1 MTAAQKHTSTHP
13 AVPPERRTN
22 AHVKVGSKTTP
33 KRYARSGV
41 GPFSLCNRLTAK
53 QAYDQLSVDMKDVF
67 SGSMP
72 YALFL
77 NKFHPAR
84 SDRPP
89 LPKLNFTVMLRREL
103 GETTGGYQQGR
114 DTVSDV
120 CRAINVSGVCPSIEF
135 ISTEN
140 VYINM
145 DGSLAEGDPR
155 DKLKVD
161 ASGMA
166 KASNS
171 QSQHSNDGQSSVII
185 TPKWERMRVTMEF
198 KLLAED
204 VVVDPDTEVE
214 EAERKLQ
221 GVVHQTERAHLARG
235 QASTYVLHQFGRQSR
250 TSVTSILILENWA
263 RLLRYDHAGVV
274 VSERFDWRAND
285 GELLAEFLS
294 RLEHGTP
301 QEEGIDDSVGD
312 LSVFGGEDSDVVKD
326 ARKAMQE
333 FSDGMIAVPITDDA
347 PLRSV
352 ECWDDSQLGDDGMPK
367 SRTLIATQPLGLN
380 FSIVGRYTVS
390 FIGYDVEKHCA
401 YWVKDSWP
409 INDPEF
415 TKEGKIYKRLVDAG
429 VPHLA
434 EVECAGEVRWK
445 ANKTVQRTR
454 TDEFVKEGWSGLT
467 ANVHPLS
474 HYRILFRD
482 IGRPVSKFEC
492 TQQLVTALS
501 HAVKAHSVAYEKAR
515 VLHRDISPN
524 NILIKRNGDGMLI
537 DWDLALLY
545 ANLQKDLTNRKPR
558 MLWRTGTWAFLS
570 VALLRKPF
578 DRTHELS
585 DDLESFFWVLL
596 YVVLRYRYSP
606 GKWIGAASDG
616 DFQAYMLTLFESKSI
631 RADGVTLGGDH
642 KCNFLAMTQ
651 DHLTTPEL
659 MVLRDVANKNMPL
672 PLRQLILTLRGDLRQ
687 FYADVQAAEEAAEIA
702 IAAAELAVNDA
713 DDDDGEDDDDDDG
726 DALPEPPRPPVATPS
741 PALPSTIRTIPT
753 RFDTSEYLLA
763 RFDEAAAAKW
773 PRRKEPD
780 SSLDRFPFIHL
791 PPQTRQSLQEKSEP
805 VHPTRSDQPQQR
817 RAHDPSNDLR
827 VRPTREQA
835 AEDAKARAGGDYYT
849 LPLPGRSE
857 SPRGQKRTRESALE
871 SIPEDGEREAKMAKY
886 EMQTITL
893 KRQDAGPPNEVFV
906 RDAEDNIVKD
916 AEGRSKKTEAWSAP
930 GLTRFL

>member
-1 MTAAQKHTSTHP
+1 MAGAQKHTSTHP
-13 AVPPERRTN
+13 AVPPERRTA

-41 GPFSLCNRLTAK
+41 GPFTLCNRLTAK

-67 SGSMP
+67 SSSMP

-89 LPKLNFTVMLRREL
+89 LPKLKFAVLLNSEL
-103 GETTGGYQQGR
+103 KLKTPGYQKGPGK

-120 CRAINVSGVCPSIEF
+120 CHAINVSGVCPSIEF

-145 DGSLAEGDPR
+145 DGSLAEGDPQ

-166 KASNS
+166 KTANPTG
-171 QSQHSNDGQSSVII
+171 GQPSVII

-198 KLLAED
+198 KLLVED

-214 EAERKLQ
+214 EAVRKLQ
-221 GVVHQTERAHLARG
+221 GVVHQAEKAHLARG

-285 GELLAEFLS
+285 GELLADFLS

-301 QEEGIDDSVGD
+301 QDEGIDDSVGD
-312 LSVFGGEDSDVVKD
+312 LSAFGGEDSEVVKD

-352 ECWDDSQLGDDGMPK
+352 ECWDDSQLGDDGLPK

-390 FIGYDVEKHCA
+390 FIGYDVEERCA

-415 TKEGKIYKRLVDAG
+415 TKEGEIYKRLKDAD

-434 EVECAGEVRWK
+434 EIECAGEVRWK
-445 ANKTVQRTR
+445 ADKTVQRTR
-454 TDEFVKEGWSGLT
+454 TDEFAKEGWSGLT
-467 ANVHPLS
+467 ANIHPLS
-474 HYRILFRD
+474 HYRILFKD
-482 IGRPVSKFEC
+482 IGRPVSKFQS

-501 HAVKAHSVAYEKAR
+501 HAVKAHSVAYEKAH

-545 ANLQKDLTNRKPR
+545 GNLQKDMANRRPR

-570 VALLRKPF
+570 ISLLPF
-578 DRTHELS
+578 SKTHELC

-596 YVVLRYRYSP
+596 YVVLRYRYGP
-606 GKWIGAASDG
+606 VKWLEPTSDG
-616 DFQAYMLTLFESKSI
+616 AFQKYMLELFESKSI
-631 RADGVTLGGDH
+631 EDGGITVGGSQKRQFLQEADG
-642 KCNFLAMTQ
+642 
-651 DHLTTPEL
+651 HLERTDLKT
-659 MVLRDVANKNMPL
+659 MKDVSGKPMPT
-672 PLRQLILTLRGDLRQ
+672 PLRELLLTLRDEWDN
-687 FYADVQAAEEAAEIA
+687 FYKAMRAHEIAERDAAADAENAAYDAEAAEE
-702 IAAAELAVNDA
+702 D
-713 DDDDGEDDDDDDG
+713 EDDDDEDA
-726 DALPEPPRPPVATPS
+726 DALPEPPRPPQVTQSSSSHLTTRMA
-741 PALPSTIRTIPT
+741 PT
-753 RFDTSEYLLA
+753 LFDTSTYLLE
-763 RFDEAAAAKW
+763 RFERAVAAKW
-773 PRRKEPD
+773 HRRPVPD
-780 SSLDRFPFIHL
+780 SSIDRFPYIHL
-791 PPQTRQSLQEKSEP
+791 PATTRQSLQEKAP
-805 VHPTRSDQPQQR
+805 PIPATRSDNPQHR
-817 RAHDPSNDLR
+817 RAGDPSNSLHD
-827 VRPTREQA
+827 RPTREEL
-835 AEDAKARAGGDYYT
+835 AESARARAGGDFYT
-849 LPLPGRSE
+849 LPLPARSE
-857 SPRGQKRTRESALE
+857 SPRGQKRARESALE
-871 SIPEDGEREAKMAKY
+871 SIPEEREPKVARY
-886 EMQTITL
+886 EAQTITL

-906 RDAEDNIVKD
+906 RDAEDNFVKD
-916 AEGRSKKTEAWSAP
+916 EEGQLKVTEAWSAQ
-930 GLTRFL
+930 F

>member
-1 MTAAQKHTSTHP
+1 MAGAQKHTSTHP
-13 AVPPERRTN
+13 AVPPERRTS

-41 GPFSLCNRLTAK
+41 GPFTLCNRLTAK
-53 QAYDQLSVDMKDVF
+53 QAYDQLSIDMKDVF
-67 SGSMP
+67 SSSMP

-89 LPKLNFTVMLRREL
+89 LPKLKFTVLLGCEL
-103 GETTGGYQQGR
+103 KQYPVSGYQKGK

-120 CRAINVSGVCPSIEF
+120 CHAINVSGVCPSIEF

-145 DGSLAEGDPR
+145 DGSLAEGDPQ

-166 KASNS
+166 KTPNS
-171 QSQHSNDGQSSVII
+171 QHPKDGQASVII

-198 KLLAED
+198 KLLIED

-214 EAERKLQ
+214 EVVRKLQ

-250 TSVTSILILENWA
+250 TAVTSILILENWA

-312 LSVFGGEDSDVVKD
+312 LSAFGGEDSEVVKD

-352 ECWDDSQLGDDGMPK
+352 ECWDDSQLGDDGLPM

-390 FIGYDVEKHCA
+390 FIGYDAEKRCA

-415 TKEGKIYKRLVDAG
+415 TKEGEIYKRLKDAG

-434 EVECAGEVRWK
+434 EIECAGEVRWK
-445 ANKTVQRTR
+445 ANKAVQRTR
-454 TDEFVKEGWSGLT
+454 TDEFAKEGWSGLT
-467 ANVHPLS
+467 ANIHPLS
-474 HYRILFRD
+474 HYRILFKD
-482 IGRPVSKFEC
+482 IGRPVSKFKS

-501 HAVKAHSVAYEKAR
+501 HAIKAHSVAYEKAH

-545 ANLQKDLTNRKPR
+545 GNLPKDMANRRPR

-570 VALLRKPF
+570 ISLLKKPF
-578 DRTHELS
+578 SKTHELC

-596 YVVLRYRYSP
+596 YVVLRYRYGP
-606 GKWIGAASDG
+606 VKWLESASDG
-616 DFQAYMLTLFESKSI
+616 TFQQYMLELFESKSI
-631 RADGVTLGGDH
+631 DGSGITIGGTQKELFLMGAPGQLSETEFVTMKDVSRKGMPAPLRELLVALRQEWNKFYQAMNAPDQAALDAAARAD
-642 KCNFLAMTQ
+642 
-651 DHLTTPEL
+651 
-659 MVLRDVANKNMPL
+659 
-672 PLRQLILTLRGDLRQ
+672 
-687 FYADVQAAEEAAEIA
+687 
-702 IAAAELAVNDA
+702 IAATDAEDEY
-713 DDDDGEDDDDDDG
+713 DEYGDEDDDA
-726 DALPEPPRPPVATPS
+726 DALPEPPRPPQATQS
-741 PALPSTIRTIPT
+741 SSSHLTTRTVPT
-753 RFDTSEYLLA
+753 LFDTSTYLLG
-763 RFDEAAAAKW
+763 RFERAAAAKW
-773 PRRKEPD
+773 PRRPMSD
-780 SSLDRFPFIHL
+780 SSIDRFPYIHL
-791 PPQTRQSLQEKSEP
+791 PTTTRQSLQETVP
-805 VHPTRSDQPQQR
+805 PIHATRSDNPQHR
-817 RAHDPSNDLR
+817 RAGDPSNNLHD
-827 VRPTREQA
+827 RPTREQL
-835 AEDAKARAGGDYYT
+835 AESARARAGGDFYT

-857 SPRGQKRTRESALE
+857 SPRGQKRARESALD
-871 SIPEDGEREAKMAKY
+871 SIPEEREPKVAKY
-886 EMQTITL
+886 EAQVITL
-893 KRQDAGPPNEVFV
+893 KRQDAGPPNEVYV
-906 RDAEDNIVKD
+906 RDAEGNIVKD
-916 AEGRSKKTEAWSAP
+916 EQGFPKITEAWSA
-930 GLTRFL
+930 TF